1 MGTFARS
8 FSNTEYFT
16 RGEKIPAS
24 SLRIMQYSLLFSF
37 ESAQS
42 LTDICFIRLSDGVVN

>member
-24 SLRIMQYSLLFSF
+24 RIIQYSLLFPF